1 MFEQSWRATPQ
12 SISVL
17 RVPDGRS
24 KASERAV
31 GKVSSGSR
39 YVQQIIYLTVFW
51 WNAVQ
56 GQIFG
61 DTL

>member
-39 YVQQIIYLTVFW
+39 YVQQIIYLTVF
-51 WNAVQ
+51 
-56 GQIFG
+56 
-61 DTL
+61 